1 MASRY
6 GKKFDRVLRQLRE
19 ECPIKTPIK
28 VQTKDLSK
36 EKLCGCCIAYLSE
49 KGKIEKFVI
58 EIDRNMPVPTAID
71 TLLHEWAHAM
81 DKEAN
86 GIPLEPHRNSWGECY
101 AKTWRVYLGKD
112 DEEEEDAK
120 T

>member
-6 GKKFDRVLRQLRE
+6 GKRFDKVLRQLRR
-19 ECPIKTPIK
+19 ECPISLPIK
-28 VQTKDLSK
+28 VVTKDLTE
-36 EKLCGCCIAYLSE
+36 EKLCGCCVAYIDN
-49 KGKIEKFVI
+49 KGKIEKFII
-58 EIDRNMPVPTAID
+58 EIDRNMPVHTAID

-101 AKTWRVYLGKD
+101 ARTWRVYMGK
-112 DEEEEDAK
+112 EPLTED
-120 T
+120 

>member
-6 GKKFDRVLRQLRE
+6 GKKFDKVLRQLRR
-19 ECPIKTPIK
+19 ECPISLPIK
-28 VQTKDLSK
+28 VVTKDLTG
-36 EKLCGCCIAYLSE
+36 EKLCGCCVAYLDH
-49 KGKIEKFVI
+49 KGNIEKFVI
-58 EIDRNMPVPTAID
+58 EIDRNMPVNTAID

-101 AKTWRVYLGKD
+101 AKTWRVYMGK
-112 DEEEEDAK
+112 EPLTED
-120 T
+120 